1 MILFFREIFP
11 IVKRIFLLTFLVST
25 AVLSQAQDGLGLD
38 HQLLLERNALEWTA
52 PEGPYRV
59 IKNPTNRFQEYD
71 FGIYLR
77 KQKVEVRYHVV
88 PANPESDRELIPHL
102 RAARMAM
109 HLAGNDEDSYIA
121 AHEMEPEELETIY
134 QADWGQLF
142 YFPPKRIF
150 SEAKN
155 CQMLALYREDVALC
169 FVFLLFEEAPPS
181 LPELSQLLRFQAPNL
196 QN

>member
-1 MILFFREIFP
+1 MI
-11 IVKRIFLLTFLVST
+11 SY
-25 AVLSQAQDGLGLD
+25 AQNGLGLD
-38 HQLLLERNALEWTA
+38 HQLLLDRSELQWSA

-59 IKNPTNRFQEYD
+59 IKNPSNNFQEYD

-77 KQKVEVRYHVV
+77 KQKVEVRYLIV
-88 PANPESDRELIPHL
+88 PATPDSERELIPHV

-109 HLAGNDEDSYIA
+109 HVAGNDEDSYIA
-121 AHEMEPEELETIY
+121 AHEIEVELLNAVY

-150 SEAKN
+150 SDAKN
-155 CQMLALYREDVALC
+155 CQMLALYREGVALC
-169 FVFLLFEEAPPS
+169 FVFLLFEEATPN
-181 LPELSQLLRFQAPNL
+181 LPALSRLLRFQTPAL

>member
-1 MILFFREIFP
+1 
-11 IVKRIFLLTFLVST
+11 
-25 AVLSQAQDGLGLD
+25 
-38 HQLLLERNALEWTA
+38 
-52 PEGPYRV
+52 
-59 IKNPTNRFQEYD
+59 
-71 FGIYLR
+71 
-77 KQKVEVRYHVV
+77 
-88 PANPESDRELIPHL
+88 

-121 AHEMEPEELETIY
+121 AHEIETEELETIY

-142 YFPPKRIF
+142 YFPPKGIF

-181 LPELSQLLRFQAPNL
+181 LPELSQLLRFQAPDL